1 MASEQELRQ
10 KYREVL
16 SQLEAQEAQSGQLE
30 GVLRLLIGRLCLA
43 GRGRDARLDEEL
55 RKIGSLTRNRLEI
68 AQINAALE
76 PLTRAVAGLDQIS
89 SETVNMLRG
98 PEPQPTGA
106 TGRQATLNERGE
118 KAVAGS
124 SAQRPVAAPAAVAAA
139 KGAPPLSTTQTQRAL
154 HTITSVSK
162 TAPAA
167 GPAPAHATAHSLPA
181 SAAVPS
187 GNTTEREMRIH
198 TALAQMLD
206 RLSALPELRTAIAAL
221 HDRTF
226 NDLSSDELADRLER
240 VTNLIGEQRT
250 SLLREKREIEDML
263 KQIDS
268 RLEAISAFFAYE
280 DAERTSTRDNSKQ
293 LNMLVMGEVN
303 DISSDMT
310 ESESLTELRGRVGN
324 RLESINTHLTD
335 FRSREEERLAAQV
348 DRTMSLRARVEEL
361 ERESRVLQ
369 NSLQEEQRAAMIDSL
384 TGIPNRAAYDDR
396 MAHEFARWQRHG
408 GTITIAAWDVDN
420 FKSINDEFGHTAG
433 DKVLRIL
440 GQHLARNVR
449 GTDFVARYG
458 GEEFVMIMIGM
469 DSEQALKACNK
480 VRSGIQA
487 IAFHFR
493 DKPVTVTASCGV
505 TSFRM
510 GDLPDTAFERA
521 DGALYEAK
529 DAGRN
534 RCVVR

>member
-10 KYREVL
+10 KYRDVL
-16 SQLEAQEAQSGQLE
+16 AQLETQEAQSGQLE
-30 GVLRLLIGRLCLA
+30 SVLRLLIGRLCLA

-55 RKIGSLTRNRLEI
+55 RKIGTMTRNRLEI

-89 SETVNMLRG
+89 SDTATMLRG
-98 PEPQPTGA
+98 SDAPPTEA
-106 TGRQATLNERGE
+106 TA
-118 KAVAGS
+118 S
-124 SAQRPVAAPAAVAAA
+124 RPGPAAAAPASGPKPAL
-139 KGAPPLSTTQTQRAL
+139 PLSTTQTQRAL
-154 HTITSVSK
+154 HASTQTHR
-162 TAPAA
+162 TLPAA
-167 GPAPAHATAHSLPA
+167 NASPATAKTPQDGPR
-181 SAAVPS
+181 V
-187 GNTTEREMRIH
+187 H

-206 RLSALPELRTAIAAL
+206 RLSSLPELRPAIAAL

-226 NDLSSDELADRLER
+226 EDLSAEELAERLER
-240 VTNLIGEQRT
+240 VTTLIGEQRT
-250 SLLREKREIEDML
+250 TLLREKREIEDML
-263 KQIDS
+263 QQIDT

-280 DAERTSTRDNSKQ
+280 EADRSSTRDSSTQ

-303 DISSDMT
+303 EISSDIT
-310 ESESLTELRGRVGN
+310 QAVSLIELRGRVGN
-324 RLESINTHLTD
+324 RLEAINTHLSD
-335 FRSREEERLAAQV
+335 FRSREEERLSAQV

-369 NSLQEEQRAAMIDSL
+369 NSLQAEQRAAMVDAL

-396 MAHEFARWQRHG
+396 MALEFARWQRQAG
-408 GTITIAAWDVDN
+408 IITIAAWDVDN
-420 FKSINDEFGHTAG
+420 FKSINDEFGHMAG

-440 GQHLARNVR
+440 GQHLARSVR

-458 GEEFVMIMIGM
+458 GEEFLMIMIGVNA
-469 DSEQALKACNK
+469 EQALKTCNK
-480 VRSGIQA
+480 VRAGIHA

-493 DKPVTVTASCGV
+493 DRPVTVTASCGI
-505 TSFRM
+505 TTFRM
-510 GDLPDTAFERA
+510 GDTPETAFERA

-529 DAGRN
+529 DGGRN

>member
-10 KYREVL
+10 KYRDVL
-16 SQLEAQEAQSGQLE
+16 AQLEAHEAQSGQLE

-55 RKIGSLTRNRLEI
+55 RKIGTLTRNRLEI

-89 SETVNMLRG
+89 SDTATMLRG
-98 PEPQPTGA
+98 SDAPPVDA
-106 TGRQATLNERGE
+106 TA
-118 KAVAGS
+118 S
-124 SAQRPVAAPAAVAAA
+124 RPGPAPAPAAALVSTPTS
-139 KGAPPLSTTQTQRAL
+139 GARPAVPLSTTQTQRAL
-154 HTITSVSK
+154 HATTQTHRILPAGS
-162 TAPAA
+162 APA
-167 GPAPAHATAHSLPA
+167 
-181 SAAVPS
+181 PS
-187 GNTTEREMRIH
+187 TQEGETRVH
-198 TALAQMLD
+198 TALAKMLD
-206 RLSALPELRTAIAAL
+206 RLSSLPELRPAIAAL

-226 NDLSSDELADRLER
+226 DDLSAEELAERLDR

-250 SLLREKREIEDML
+250 TLLREKREIEDML
-263 KQIDS
+263 QQIDT

-280 DAERTSTRDNSKQ
+280 EADRSSTRDSSTQ

-303 DISSDMT
+303 EISTDMT
-310 ESESLTELRGRVGN
+310 QAASLTELRGRVGN
-324 RLESINTHLTD
+324 RLEAINTHLSD
-335 FRSREEERLAAQV
+335 FRNREEERLSAQV
-348 DRTMSLRARVEEL
+348 DRTLSLRARVEEL

-369 NSLQEEQRAAMIDSL
+369 HNLQEEQRAAMVDAL

-408 GTITIAAWDVDN
+408 GTISIAAWDVDN
-420 FKSINDEFGHTAG
+420 FKSINDEFGHMAG

-440 GQHLARNVR
+440 GQHLARNIR

-458 GEEFVMIMIGM
+458 GEEFLMIMIGL
-469 DSEQALKACNK
+469 DADQGLKACNK
-480 VRSGIQA
+480 IRAGIQA

-493 DKPVTVTASCGV
+493 DRPVTVTASCGI
-505 TSFRM
+505 TTFRM
-510 GDLPDTAFERA
+510 GDMPETAFERA

-529 DAGRN
+529 DGGRN